1 MNIKYLARNFF
12 ANMFLRLG
20 AIFGGAPLQYDILR
34 NDVYRQEVVKLNRA
48 IQRRHKQFK
57 RARMFKKMNVDLQKS
72 LADANTAFELKSKA
86 LTAAGEIDALYKA
99 TLARQKVILD
109 DLRTAKAALTF
120 SETELKREKTKCDG
134 LLDRITQMNREKFAT
149 GGLSKEEAERL
160 QKRLTDMIAASAK
173 ESALL
178 DAELKK
184 TAELQD
190 RLTFLL
196 RDGPSKAN
204 DAAYVSVLD
213 RAKAAELKLK
223 ELHKALLGDFRFVE
237 VGDLVRAKFNNENQ
251 EVAGVVIKL
260 VPEAQEIHL
269 KNGYILSPRD
279 TYICRTPGLTL
290 ATTMNP
296 SPDTVV
302 TSIMGTA
309 PVAGTGA
316 ATDARVGAAVSTP
329 VAAPVTG
336 NSVPPTLA
344 PVASTSVNSA
354 YRPPKVRF
362 VETLLQAG
370 TTKAELESKF
380 SGPGMAPLSGGQAA
394 VDDGGFSVDPW
405 GFNGWP
411 DADGYSPPLANKED
425 EAKKTMALVD
435 QAAKAPIEQERL
447 IVVPSVVCGAIAA
460 KVLPLFNAYFTDKL
474 PENVQR
480 MVVQKVE
487 TGGVSTIMLAYFEGY
502 RAGQKSEFAPGAW
515 DEFFSGLSSAEQVVI
530 TGALE
535 RNKSSHS
542 KNAFWAGHSAGW
554 KPLTQSPVF
563 GADDNQAGH
572 AKQQAEEEAMTVSS
586 AVVPPPLT
594 LPLPLLTAIAGTSPR
609 VATQAVAAPQTTAV
623 VVTPTPPANDR
634 AVPLITPVTLV
645 SKGAKVEDLRELAII
660 CQTSFA
666 HMDRLNREH
675 PARMQ
680 LLCETMKQNQTPDS
694 LLKVKV
700 NALSNMDGISSGD
713 RIANYREAQRLQDI
727 RAAGRAVAINAPSVP
742 TAAPTEVRAQ
752 PTINAFMVDKG
763 GEKIIP
769 AVAAG

>member
-57 RARMFKKMNVDLQKS
+57 NARMFKKMNVDLQKS
-72 LADANTAFELKSKA
+72 LADANAAFELKSKA
-86 LTAAGEIDALYKA
+86 LLAAGDVDALYKA
-99 TLARQKVILD
+99 TLKRQQVILD

-149 GGLSKEEAERL
+149 GGLTKDEAERL
-160 QKRLTDMIAASAK
+160 QKRLSDMIAASAK

-178 DAELKK
+178 DAELKR

-213 RAKAAELKLK
+213 RAKAAEGRLK

-269 KNGYILSPRD
+269 KGGYILSPRD

-290 ATTMNP
+290 ATTMTP

-302 TSIMGTA
+302 TSVMGTA
-309 PVAGTGA
+309 PATTPAPVAQ
-316 ATDARVGAAVSTP
+316 P
-329 VAAPVTG
+329 AAPVTG
-336 NSVPPTLA
+336 NSVAPTLA
-344 PVASTSVNSA
+344 PVAATAVNSA

-370 TTKAELESKF
+370 TTKAELENKF

-435 QAAKAPIEQERL
+435 QASKAPIEPERL
-447 IVVPSVVCGAIAA
+447 IVVPSAVCGAIAA

-474 PENVQR
+474 PETVQR
-480 MVVQKVE
+480 MVVQKME
-487 TGGVSTIMLAYFEGY
+487 TGGVSTIMLAFFEGY

-515 DEFFSGLSSAEQVVI
+515 DDFFNGLSGAEQVVI

-554 KPLTQSPVF
+554 KPLQQSPVF
-563 GADDNQAGH
+563 DSGDNQAGH

-586 AVVPPPLT
+586 AIAPPPLP
-594 LPLPLLTAIAGTSPR
+594 LALPLLTTIAGTSPR
-609 VATQAVAAPQTTAV
+609 VATEAVAPLQTTAV
-623 VVTPTPPANDR
+623 VVTPTSPAKDR

-660 CQTSFA
+660 CQTSFS

-680 LLCETMKQNQTPDS
+680 LLCETMKKNQTPDS

-700 NALSNMDGISSGD
+700 QALSNFDETSSGD
-713 RIANYREAQRLQDI
+713 RISDYREAQRLQDI
-727 RAAGRAVAINAPSVP
+727 RAAGKVAGRSVALNAPSVP